1 MIRAILTSGSM
12 RSLRHKPDRSCATKP
27 GHISCHRHGALLR
40 IDLELEPPFDEAGQ
54 AGHDPAA
61 GLFAANVDVASS
73 SGGESHP
80 SALPEPD
87 VRLSPHPAPTLQPLA
102 ARPVAKERTG
112 RDRGGRCAPA
122 SASPHAPGVGT
133 VCTSAAPIS

>member
-1 MIRAILTSGSM
+1 MAVVEGIE
-12 RSLRHKPDRSCATKP
+12 DRPAR
-27 GHISCHRHGALLR
+27 G
-40 IDLELEPPFDEAGQ
+40 
-54 AGHDPAA
+54 AA
-61 GLFAANVDVASS
+61 GETVLLTTRPYRSKRLALIGLEDQQSS

-122 SASPHAPGVGT
+122 SASPHTPGVGT
-133 VCTSAAPIS
+133 VCTSAVPISREPC